1 MDRQVLRQRSLVS
14 RPRELRRKHSALE
27 DPEVMKDGRRLYQTY
42 QELEQAQKTVDGLYA
57 RWAELEEK
65 IG

>member
-1 MDRQVLRQRSLVS
+1 MDRQVLRQRSVVS
-14 RPRELRRKHSALE
+14 RPLELRRKHSALE
-27 DPEVMKDGRRLYQTY
+27 DPAVMKDGRRLYQTY